1 MGKKNSKQAEQVLI
15 RGPETAKHFILIEFC
30 GGWGYYKHAD
40 VTANRIEAKYPG
52 MFKIELRK
60 DRGTTGR
67 LEVTIFHS
75 SQDSTSNPGNALV
88 VHAKSKG

>member
-1 MGKKNSKQAEQVLI
+1 MGKKNSKPEILN
-15 RGPETAKHFILIEFC
+15 RGSDTAKHFVLIELC
-30 GGWGYYKHAD
+30 GGWGYYKHASLVAD
-40 VTANRIEAKYPG
+40 RIEAKYPG

-67 LEVTIFHS
+67 LEVTIYHS
-75 SQDSTSNPGNALV
+75 SQDSSNPGNALV

>member
-1 MGKKNSKQAEQVLI
+1 VV
-15 RGPETAKHFILIEFC
+15 
-30 GGWGYYKHAD
+30 AD
-40 VTANRIEAKYPG
+40 RIEAKYPG

-75 SQDSTSNPGNALV
+75 SHDSTSNPGNALV